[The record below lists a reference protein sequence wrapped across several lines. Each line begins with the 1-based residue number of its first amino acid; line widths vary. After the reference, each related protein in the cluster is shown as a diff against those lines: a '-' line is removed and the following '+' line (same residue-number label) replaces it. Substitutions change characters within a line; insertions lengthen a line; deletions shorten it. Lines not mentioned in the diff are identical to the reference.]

1 MARTVEITLLGV
13 DLLSRSMQSS
23 ARAAKKLQTGLEGL
37 SKVGKAAGIAAAA
50 GQISAL
56 GVAAAP
62 AAAAIAALPAAL
74 ASVQAATMTVKVGIK
89 GVGDAMTA
97 VASGDAKAMEKA
109 LKDLTPAAREFVKTA
124 SGFKD
129 AFKPVQQAV
138 QESLFKGLG
147 DQLKGVSGGLMP
159 VLQKGMVGVASA
171 LNGVAKEAIK
181 FASSPIFK
189 KGLEEIFKGTAV
201 AINNLKPA
209 VSSILTIFMKLGTAG
224 QPLIARFTKFIAVQ
238 AQLAAQFV
246 NSRKGAEGIAAAI
259 KKSGDVVAQL
269 GRIVANV
276 ATGLFNIFKNGDEGA
291 TGMLDS
297 VERLTQ
303 VFSDWAKSTQGQEK
317 SAELF
322 GTLNEL
328 AKAITQTLVLVSG
341 SLAVVVGWF
350 SKLPGPVKS
359 VIINVLAFSVV
370 LAPLMA
376 KLLGV
381 FKVIGMVGG
390 ALARLRLFFLAGASG
405 VSPFSAMLAALR
417 ARLLA
422 VRAAIL
428 AKLTALRLWLASMW
442 ASVRAGA
449 AFVLNLLRQAAA
461 MLLARARLI
470 AYNVAIGVIT
480 VATRLWAAATWL
492 ANAAMRAN
500 PIGII
505 ITLLIALGVAVV
517 LMYKRFDWF
526 RKMVDAAWAGIQTA
540 IKWAWEKVIKPVFE
554 AIKKFVIAVLIP
566 TFKVLWDKI
575 KLFFIGIGLV
585 IKTVWNSVIK
595 PTWEFIKKYIT
606 GPLIL
611 AFKLYWQIAKQAWN
625 AVGTAIRNVW
635 NVFIKPTFAKISQG
649 LSGVRQA
656 FRTGVDAIKGLWEKL
671 RGILKAPISFFV
683 NTVYTGGVKRVWDG
697 VRKLV
702 PALPGLPSVQFAK
715 GGVFPGYTPGR
726 DVHQVPMAAFSGGEG
741 VLRPEVTRALG
752 ENWIHGINKVATGGA
767 SAISRFVGGYG
778 DAGGVTVQK
787 FKDGGILGNIK
798 DILKKPIDWAKNAGS
813 NILKFGAEKFANG
826 ILDPIINRIPKG
838 DGGLWGQAAYG
849 IPKSAL
855 LAFKNFIKTAIAPN
869 IGGGGS
875 QAAVNA
881 ARSQLGVPYSWGGGG
896 LGGPSYGIAHG
907 ANIFGFDCSG
917 LMEYAWGKASGGKS
931 IGGWTG
937 DQRNILKTIANP
949 VPGAVGQPHSGHTY
963 MYSGNNR
970 IIEAAYTGTNVR
982 EVPMRTTPWWGMPPW
997 VVADQGGWL
1006 PGRST
1011 TLVSN
1016 HSRNPEALMPLDKM
1030 GTGGVTIVNQG
1041 HIANQAEMERW
1052 LATSLERLRRR
1063 NKLPSAR

>member
-1 MARTVEITLLGV
+1 MGRTVEITLLGV
-13 DLLSRSMQSS
+13 DLLSRSMNSS
-23 ARAAKKLQTGLEGL
+23 AKAAKKLQTGLEGL

-89 GVGDAMTA
+89 GVGEAMEA
-97 VASGDAKAMEKA
+97 VASGDAKQMEKA
-109 LKDLTPAAREFVKTA
+109 LKNLTPAAREFVKEAT
-124 SGFKD
+124 GFKE
-129 AFKPVQQAV
+129 AFKPVQKAV

-147 DQLKGVSGGLMP
+147 DQMKGVSGGLMP
-159 VLQKGMVGVASA
+159 VLQKGMVGVAGA

-189 KGLEEIFKGTAV
+189 KGLAEIFKGTAV

-246 NSRKGAEGIAAAI
+246 NSKRGADGIAAAI

-291 TGMLDS
+291 KGMLDS
-297 VERLTQ
+297 IERLTQ
-303 VFSDWAKSTQGQEK
+303 TFSDWAKSTEGQEK

-328 AKAITQTLVLVSG
+328 AKAITQTLVLVGG
-341 SLAVVVGWF
+341 SLAVVFGWF
-350 SKLPGPVKS
+350 EKLPGPVKS
-359 VIINVLAFSVV
+359 VVINVLAFSVV
-370 LAPLMA
+370 LAPLTA

-381 FKVIGMVGG
+381 FKVVGMLG
-390 ALARLRLFFLAGASG
+390 AGLARLRLFFLAGASG

-417 ARLLA
+417 AKLIA
-422 VRAAIL
+422 VRAAIM

-442 ASVRAGA
+442 ASIRAGA
-449 AFVLNLLRQAAA
+449 AFVVQLLRQAAA
-461 MLLARARLI
+461 VALNTARTLAAAAAQRAI
-470 AYNVAIGVIT
+470 AI
-480 VATRLWAAATWL
+480 ATRIWAAAIWL
-492 ANAAMRAN
+492 VNRAMQMS
-500 PIGII
+500 PIGLI
-505 ITLLIALGVAVV
+505 ITALVLLGVAVV
-517 LMYKRFDWF
+517 LMYKKFAWF
-526 RKMVDAAWAGIQTA
+526 RNMVNAVWAGIQLA
-540 IKWAWEKVIKPVFE
+540 IKWAWENVIRPIWE
-554 AIKKFVIAVLIP
+554 AIKGYITRTLIP
-566 TFKVLWDKI
+566 NFKLLLLGVKMTFTM
-575 KLFFIGIGLV
+575 IGTI
-585 IKTVWNSVIK
+585 IRAVWNSVIR
-595 PTWEFIKKYIT
+595 PTWEFIKRYIT

-611 AFKLYWQIAKQAWN
+611 AFKTYLQIAKQVWN

-635 NVFIKPTFAKISQG
+635 NVFIKPTFNKISEG
-649 LSGVRQA
+649 LAGVRQA

-752 ENWIHGINKVATGGA
+752 EGWIHGINKVATGGP
-767 SAISRFVGGYG
+767 SAVARFVGGYG

-787 FKDGGILGNIK
+787 FKDGGILGGIK

-813 NILKFGAEKFANG
+813 AILKYGADKFANG
-826 ILDPIINRIPKG
+826 ILDPIINRIPRG

-849 IPKSAL
+849 IPKSML
-855 LAFKNFIKTAIAPN
+855 TAFKNFIKTTVSPN

-881 ARSQLGVPYSWGGGG
+881 ARSMIGWPYSWGGGD
-896 LGGPSYGIAHG
+896 LSGPTYGIGRG
-907 ANIFGFDCSG
+907 AGTKGFDCSG

-931 IGGWTG
+931 IGGVTYE
-937 DQRNILKTIANP
+937 QRARMRTIANP
-949 VPGAVGQPHSGHTY
+949 VPGAVGQPHAGHTY
-963 MYSGNNR
+963 MYSGNGR

-997 VVADQGGWL
+997 VVADEGGFL
-1006 PGRST
+1006 PGNST

-1016 HSRNPEALMPLDKM
+1016 QSRNPEALIPLDKM
-1030 GTGGVTIVNQG
+1030 MGAGLTVVNQG
-1041 HIANQAEMERW
+1041 HIASQADMERW
-1052 LATSLERLRRR
+1052 LTTTLERLRRR
-1063 NKLPSAR
+1063 NKLPGHR

>member
-23 ARAAKKLQTGLEGL
+23 ARAAKKLQGGLEKL
-37 SKVGKAAGIAAAA
+37 SSVGKAAGIAAAA

-56 GVAAAP
+56 GAAVAP
-62 AAAAIAALPAAL
+62 AAVAIAALPAAL
-74 ASVQAATMTVKVGIK
+74 ASVTVATATVKVGVK
-89 GVGDAMTA
+89 GVGEAMEA
-97 VASGDAKAMEKA
+97 VASGDAKKMEKA
-109 LKDLTPAAREFVKTA
+109 LKDLTPAAREFVKSAT
-124 SGFKD
+124 GFKE

-147 DQLKGVSGGLMP
+147 DQMKGVSGGLMP

-171 LNGVAKEAIK
+171 LNGIAKEAIK
-181 FASSPIFK
+181 FAGSPIFRQ
-189 KGLEEIFKGTAV
+189 GLSEIFKGTAT
-201 AINNLKPA
+201 AIDNLKPA

-224 QPLIARFTKFIAVQ
+224 QPLVARFTKFIAVQ
-238 AQLAAQFV
+238 AQLGAQFV
-246 NSRKGAEGIAAAI
+246 NSSKGANSISAAI
-259 KKSGDVVAQL
+259 KKSGDVLAQL
-269 GRIVANV
+269 GRIIANV
-276 ATGLFNIFKNGDEGA
+276 SSGLFNIFKNGDEGA
-291 TGMLDS
+291 KGMLDS
-297 VERLTQ
+297 VERLTAL
-303 VFSDWAKSTQGQEK
+303 FSDWARSTQGQEK

-341 SLAVVVGWF
+341 SLAVVFGWF

-359 VIINVLAFSVV
+359 VVIQVLAFSVV

-381 FKVIGMVGG
+381 FKAVGMLGVGLG
-390 ALARLRLFFLAGASG
+390 KLVVFFRAGATG
-405 VSPFSAMLAALR
+405 VSPFAAMLAALR
-417 ARLLA
+417 AKLLA
-422 VRAAIL
+422 VRAAIM
-428 AKLTALRLWLASMW
+428 AKLTALRLWLASVW

-449 AFVLNLLRQAAA
+449 AFVLNLIRQAATA
-461 MLLARARLI
+461 ALARVRII
-470 AYNVAIGVIT
+470 AYNVAIGVVT
-480 VATRLWAAATWL
+480 VATKLWAAAVWL
-492 ANAAMRAN
+492 VNLAMRAN
-500 PIGII
+500 PIVLVVS
-505 ITLLIALGVAVV
+505 LLIALGVAVV
-517 LMYKRFDWF
+517 VMYKRFDWF
-526 RKMVDAAWAGIQTA
+526 RRGVDAAWAGIKTA
-540 IKWAWEKVIKPVFE
+540 IKVAWEKVIKPIWE
-554 AIKKFVIAVLIP
+554 LIKKYITAILIP
-566 TFKVLWDKI
+566 TFKLLWSGI
-575 KLFFIGIGLV
+575 KSFFTMIGAV
-585 IKTVWNSVIK
+585 IKATWSNVIK
-595 PTWEFIKKYIT
+595 PIWDLIRKYIV
-606 GPLIL
+606 GPLIS
-611 AFKLYWQIAKQAWN
+611 AFKVYWQIAKQVWN

-635 NVFIKPTFAKISQG
+635 NVFIKPTFSKISQG

-656 FRTGVDAIKGLWEKL
+656 FKTGVDAIKGLWERL

-702 PALPGLPSVQFAK
+702 PALPGLPNVQFAK

-778 DAGGVTVQK
+778 DAGGVTVQR
-787 FKDGGILGNIK
+787 FKDGGILGGIK

-813 NILKFGAEKFANG
+813 AILKFGADKFANG
-826 ILDPIINRIPKG
+826 ILDPIISRIPKG

-849 IPKSAL
+849 IPKSL
-855 LAFKNFIKTAIAPN
+855 LTAFKNFIKTTIAPN

-937 DQRNILKTIANP
+937 DQRNILKTVANP

-982 EVPMRTTPWWGMPPW
+982 EMPMRTTPWWGMPPW
-997 VVADQGGWL
+997 VVADKGGWL

-1016 HSRNPEALMPLDKM
+1016 HSRNPEALMPLDRM
-1030 GTGGVTIVNQG
+1030 SAGGVTIVNRG
-1041 HIANQAEMERW
+1041 HIANQAEMEKW
-1052 LATSLERLRRR
+1052 LITSMERLRRR
-1063 NKLPSAR
+1063 NKLPSAG